1 MYFLLPPNTLSLMPF
16 MTKICTKL
24 EWCNVLFIQIY
35 NPYSEVAYSPSFFVT
50 VWRERRFI
58 LYSHL
63 TNELYTLMLV
73 FLSLSFWKTYWMSTC
88 SGIIR
93 PSLPGRVLA
102 ANCRLSVWCIEC
114 PFSKTSQF
122 SYTVILVMDGTL
134 NARNITVKKIL
145 LLPSK
150 DLKTYTGKQKI
161 VEIFTQFYFPS
172 LHGISLYLSL
182 SDLQE
187 QHLMD
192 QVWMCLGFINSTRIS
207 FMLWQNSNCWFGEQD
222 TI

>member
-1 MYFLLPPNTLSLMPF
+1 
-16 MTKICTKL
+16 
-24 EWCNVLFIQIY
+24 
-35 NPYSEVAYSPSFFVT
+35 
-50 VWRERRFI
+50 
-58 LYSHL
+58 
-63 TNELYTLMLV
+63 
-73 FLSLSFWKTYWMSTC
+73 
-88 SGIIR
+88 
-93 PSLPGRVLA
+93 
-102 ANCRLSVWCIEC
+102 
-114 PFSKTSQF
+114 
-122 SYTVILVMDGTL
+122 MDGTL

-172 LHGISLYLSL
+172 LQGISLYLSL